1 MSGFVKSSVEQCSI
15 EEQKKDITLGD
26 VFEEN
31 EWNSFDEAMELVVDG
46 AEDIKRITDLCIQ
59 THFSPEEQEWICPVL
74 YPVYSDPDAGMHDD
88 GISPFARFEAHDVD
102 GKVVLS
108 AEITA
113 KGLYAFKYRPAG
125 SDALIMDNAPY
136 YCIDGAL
143 PEKPTTTMKWALFTT
158 ALTYL
163 LKFGC
168 CDLVLGAFY
177 MDTTWKWEASNEEQ
191 EAESKC

>member
-1 MSGFVKSSVEQCSI
+1 MDFFEKSCVEQSSN
-15 EEQKKDITLGD
+15 EEKENGITKEEA
-26 VFEEN
+26 FEEN
-31 EWNSFDEAMELVVDG
+31 EWDSFDEAMELVVDG

-59 THFSPEEQEWICPVL
+59 THFSPAEQEWIRPQL
-74 YPVYSDPDAGMHDD
+74 FPVYTDPDAGMHDD

-113 KGLYAFKYRPAG
+113 TGLYAFKYRPAG

-168 CDLVLGAFY
+168 CDLVLSAFY
-177 MDTTWKWEASNEEQ
+177 MDTTWTWEA
-191 EAESKC
+191 